1 MTKKIALIFGG
12 LGQNGYLLSK
22 FLIKKKYKIYS
33 IIKSNIK
40 SIKIVIRYRRS
51 APGSGSKKKE
61 YVFSI
66 IIFIIHCDIIHT
78 IINPMT

>member
-12 LGQNGYLLSK
+12 LGQNGYLLTK

-40 SIKIVIRYRRS
+40 FKL
-51 APGSGSKKKE
+51 
-61 YVFSI
+61 
-66 IIFIIHCDIIHT
+66 
-78 IINPMT
+78 